1 MTTNYKQI
9 KSSIYK
15 WRDTHKE
22 EYNRYMLEVYYRN
35 ADEIKEK
42 RMKRYYYQQE
52 AKRLMAILI

>member
-15 WRDTHKE
+15 WRESHKD
-22 EYNRYMLEVYYRN
+22 EYNKYMLEVYYRN
-35 ADEIKEK
+35 AEDFRQK

-52 AKRLMAILI
+52 VKRLMAILL